1 MINPFGCEDI
11 FLLFSIWIHR
21 YILMQ
26 LKTVCGRRISCAL
39 WFHSCVCSFQVCVC
53 VCVQYGL
60 LQSFLSNLSPWRQN
74 AKDKLHR
81 EKAFQ
86 RIDNAAYG
94 YVQPQCVNGALR
106 THVHNAHI
114 RLHIA
119 NNISEFPR
127 FFFFLLPLFSF
138 HSNNEEAKK
147 NTQPS
152 ILHVADIFHSWHLFY
167 GIEIDLHGERKC
179 PGQNFCCLSHTHTQ
193 TRSKHIYLTLIH
205 WMRLCDCIV
214 STGGG

>member
-1 MINPFGCEDI
+1 MAVIQVGFCKNLCKENDKSVRLWGH
-11 FLLFSIWIHR
+11 FSFVFHLNT
-21 YILMQ
+21 YIIYFNAVWKMCATAEQ
-26 LKTVCGRRISCAL
+26 LYRIRISCAL
-39 WFHSCVCSFQVCVC
+39 WFHSCVCVFQVC

-119 NNISEFPR
+119 NNNSEFPR
-127 FFFFLLPLFSF
+127 FFLSSSSFFISFEQWRRKKTHSHQFSMSLIF
-138 HSNNEEAKK
+138 FIH
-147 NTQPS
+147 
-152 ILHVADIFHSWHLFY
+152 DIYSMAT
-167 GIEIDLHGERKC
+167 K
-179 PGQNFCCLSHTHTQ
+179 
-193 TRSKHIYLTLIH
+193 
-205 WMRLCDCIV
+205 
-214 STGGG
+214 